1 MSLWQLIFMQSKV
14 NNARYDGDLLLTQ
27 NWDWP
32 KATWFQTRLRER
44 RRNTRK
50 NLTMFGERLL

>member
-44 RRNTRK
+44 RRNTRR